1 MQKDRTCKWYNQLKE
16 KFTQCQVKTKK
27 CPKSENV
34 MKFLNRNQRET
45 GWLSEVLDIKLNARV
60 ILTVH
65 IDLQVRLVNGQLR
78 TVKHRS
84 NHSQSNVWKIDV
96 TFDDSKAGMKMMK
109 SNAFGKQLFWVP
121 IEKTEVYIK
130 SIKTLSTVTKRIQHL
145 LMLT

>member
-1 MQKDRTCKWYNQLKE
+1 M
-16 KFTQCQVKTKK
+16 
-27 CPKSENV
+27 
-34 MKFLNRNQRET
+34 
-45 GWLSEVLDIKLNARV
+45 NARV

-65 IDLQVRLVNGQLR
+65 IDLQVRTVNGQLR

-84 NHSQSNVWKIDV
+84 NHSQSNVSKIDV

-109 SNAFGKQLFWVP
+109 SNAFGKQLFSVP